1 LKQEAGK
8 QIIIAIVA
16 AVFIFLIAILLPKL
30 IFSNAV
36 AKISATQILELALSI
51 LAILILGK
59 GRFAEYGFRLP
70 APELT
75 QSYRMARWLTYG
87 IAALILGALAT
98 VALLVTGAAG
108 NPIARQL
115 TFPQIILFVWIFS
128 STIEEIFTR
137 GFLQGHLSR
146 FIETGR
152 TISLLKVNIPA
163 LIGALFFSLMHL
175 SLIASGV
182 DLKTIIIL
190 LIFTFSVGLLAGKLR
205 AETRSLIPAVGVHM
219 LANIGGVIGGIV
231 FSIISFIVTGKI
243 PVR

>member
-1 LKQEAGK
+1 
-8 QIIIAIVA
+8 
-16 AVFIFLIAILLPKL
+16 
-30 IFSNAV
+30 
-36 AKISATQILELALSI
+36 
-51 LAILILGK
+51 
-59 GRFAEYGFRLP
+59 
-70 APELT
+70 
-75 QSYRMARWLTYG
+75 
-87 IAALILGALAT
+87 LILGALAT